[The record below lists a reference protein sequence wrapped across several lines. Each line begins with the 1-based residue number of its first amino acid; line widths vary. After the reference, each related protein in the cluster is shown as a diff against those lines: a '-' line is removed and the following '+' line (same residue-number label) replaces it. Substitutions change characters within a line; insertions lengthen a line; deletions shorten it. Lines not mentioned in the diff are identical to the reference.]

1 MSSGRF
7 ITFIVTGVLLLIAAT
22 SFFTVDERELAIKL
36 RVGEVV
42 QTGYEPGLHWRIPV
56 FETVQ
61 TFPRRIL
68 TISSPRPERVFT
80 AENESLDVD
89 FFVKYRIVD
98 PVRFYTSTGG
108 FLDVA
113 SSRLGEIVKNA
124 VVTEFGER
132 TVSEAISE
140 SNSSISA

>member
-7 ITFIVTGVLLLIAAT
+7 AFFVVTGLLIVVAGL
-22 SFFTVDERELAIKL
+22 SLFTVDERELAIKL

-42 QTGYEPGLHWRIPV
+42 EAGYEPGLHWKIPV

-108 FLDVA
+108 YLDVA
-113 SSRLGEIVKNA
+113 SNRLGEIVIA
-124 VVTEFGER
+124 GMIT
-132 TVSEAISE
+132 
-140 SNSSISA
+140 